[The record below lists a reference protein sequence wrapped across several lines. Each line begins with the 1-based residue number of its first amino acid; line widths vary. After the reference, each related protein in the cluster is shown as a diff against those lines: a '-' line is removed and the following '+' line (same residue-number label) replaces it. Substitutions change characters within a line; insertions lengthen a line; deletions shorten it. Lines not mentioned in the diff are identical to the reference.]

1 MQLLLPVQQVPLVA
15 ELRGPH
21 LPREPLAQ
29 QVAEDDVDP
38 RQPPAALLAA
48 QHATR
53 GGRAVLPLQA
63 LFAEGVSAGQR
74 HGLEEEP
81 LALAAA
87 AAVPVPG
94 LRGAAPGRQ
103 PLLQPHAL
111 RQALHQLLQL
121 LGAQLPLPGRQL
133 VQRQRLVQP
142 PAEGQRVGPP
152 EQRPPLGA
160 AAAARRLRVL
170 RLQRLR
176 AGAHGG
182 RRLSARAGT

>member
-1 MQLLLPVQQVPLVA
+1 MQLLLLVEQVPLVA

-53 GGRAVLPLQA
+53 RGRAVPLQA

-74 HGLEEEP
+74 DGLEEKP

-152 EQRPPLGA
+152 EQRLPLGA
-160 AAAARRLRVL
+160 AAAAGRLQVL

-182 RRLSARAGT
+182 RRL